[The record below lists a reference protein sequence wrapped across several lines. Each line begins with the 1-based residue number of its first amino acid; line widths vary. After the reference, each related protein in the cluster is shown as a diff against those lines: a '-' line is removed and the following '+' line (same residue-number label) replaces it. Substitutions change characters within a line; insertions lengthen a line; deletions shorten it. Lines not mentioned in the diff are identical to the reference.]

1 MKVIGLFSGIGGI
14 EEGFRRAGLSTEL
27 LCEVEPAAR
36 SVLKHR
42 FPELRV
48 EPDVRELA
56 SLPEA
61 EILTAG
67 FPCQDLSQA
76 GRTVGITGPHSGLV
90 GEVFRLVATSKKPP
104 EWLVLENVP
113 FMLHLAGGR
122 AMQVLT
128 SALEEYGYR
137 WAYRIVDTMAFGI
150 PQRRKRVI
158 IVGARKSDPRAV
170 LFCDDV
176 GDRIRRGRAGTPRGF
191 YWTEG
196 RSGIGWA
203 LNAVPPLKGGSGVGI
218 PCSPAIWFP
227 GQRLIGT
234 LDIRD
239 AERLQGLQAGWTEP
253 GAEDNRSER
262 VRWRLVGNAVSVP
275 VAEWLGRRLQ
285 ESGAYDDSQDPELNA
300 VGAWPP
306 AAWGS
311 RGRKYAAN
319 VSSRPIRTAYRGLG
333 SFLRYPVVPLSAR
346 ASAGFYTRALSST
359 LRFEDGFLNDVA
371 HHLER
376 MRRQAGGLTEAHL
389 AA

>member
-27 LCEVEPAAR
+27 LCEVEPTAR
-36 SVLKHR
+36 RVLKRR
-42 FPELRV
+42 FPELRI
-48 EPDVRELA
+48 EPDVRKLA

-61 EILTAG
+61 EILAAG

-76 GRTVGITGPHSGLV
+76 GRTVGISGPHSSLV
-90 GEVFRLVATSKKPP
+90 GEVFRLVATSKKHP

-122 AMQVLT
+122 AMQVVT
-128 SALEEYGYR
+128 SALEEHGYC

-158 IVGARKSDPRAV
+158 ILGARKSDPRAA
-170 LFCDDV
+170 LFCDEA
-176 GDRIRRGRAGTPRGF
+176 GERIQRCRAGAPRGF

-227 GQRLIGT
+227 EQRLIGT

-239 AERLQGLQAGWTEP
+239 AERLQGLQAGWTEAT
-253 GAEDNRSER
+253 AEDHRSER

-275 VAEWLGRRLQ
+275 VSEWLGRRLL
-285 ESGAYDDSQDPELNA
+285 EPGEYNDSQDLELDA
-300 VGAWPP
+300 GGMWP
-306 AAWGS
+306 AAARRRQDRRPARPLDPIAPSIRRHDWVALARHRPSRRSCLPSEAGRQDVRWS
-311 RGRKYAAN
+311 RAQHCRGREGDW
-319 VSSRPIRTAYRGLG
+319 RPP
-333 SFLRYPVVPLSAR
+333 SQSA
-346 ASAGFYTRALSST
+346 TT
-359 LRFEDGFLNDVA
+359 P
-371 HHLER
+371 
-376 MRRQAGGLTEAHL
+376 
-389 AA
+389 